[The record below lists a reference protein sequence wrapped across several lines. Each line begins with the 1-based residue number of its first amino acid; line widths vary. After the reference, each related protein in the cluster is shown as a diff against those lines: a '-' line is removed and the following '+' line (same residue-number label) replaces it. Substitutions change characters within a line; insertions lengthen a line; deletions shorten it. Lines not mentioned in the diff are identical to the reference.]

1 MPADNDALT
10 GGDLPWRAPATPRP
24 GDGATSRGG
33 GEEPDAP
40 GVADAA
46 DRYAVAGD
54 RYADADRGGEAEP
67 EVSVAGMPGP
77 SGGRRGGRSR
87 IAAIGERVRVAGLTA
102 AGVDVYAAEDPPA
115 VRAARERIPAD
126 VGMLIMTPA
135 AAAALGPE
143 PFDDTGPLTAVMP
156 S

>member
-10 GGDLPWRAPATPRP
+10 GRTAPHTGYGATPH
-24 GDGATSRGG
+24 GVG
-33 GEEPDAP
+33 GEPAAPEVAAAGAP
-40 GVADAA
+40 GLRD
-46 DRYAVAGD
+46 
-54 RYADADRGGEAEP
+54 
-67 EVSVAGMPGP
+67 
-77 SGGRRGGRSR
+77 GRSR
-87 IAAIGERVRVAGLTA
+87 VAAIGEWVRVAGLTA
-102 AGVDVYAAEDPPA
+102 AGVDVFAAEDPPA

-126 VGMLIMTPA
+126 VGLVIMTPA

>member
-10 GGDLPWRAPATPRP
+10 GGDLPWPAPATPRP

-40 GVADAA
+40 GVADAG
-46 DRYAVAGD
+46 DRYAVAG
-54 RYADADRGGEAEP
+54 RGGEAEP

-87 IAAIGERVRVAGLTA
+87 VAAIGEWVRVAGLTA
-102 AGVDVYAAEDPPA
+102 AGVDVFAAEDPSA

-126 VGMLIMTPA
+126 VGLLIMTPA

>member
-10 GGDLPWRAPATPRP
+10 GRTAPHT
-24 GDGATSRGG
+24 GDGATSQGGGEGPAAPEVAAAGDGDPYAVGRGG
-33 GEEPDAP
+33 GVEPEAF
-40 GVADAA
+40 
-46 DRYAVAGD
+46 VAG
-54 RYADADRGGEAEP
+54 GQ
-67 EVSVAGMPGP
+67 GP
-77 SGGRRGGRSR
+77 WEGRRDGRSR
-87 IAAIGERVRVAGLTA
+87 VAAIGEWVRVAGLTA
-102 AGVDVYAAEDPPA
+102 AGVDVFAAEDPPA

-126 VGMLIMTPA
+126 VGLVIMTPA